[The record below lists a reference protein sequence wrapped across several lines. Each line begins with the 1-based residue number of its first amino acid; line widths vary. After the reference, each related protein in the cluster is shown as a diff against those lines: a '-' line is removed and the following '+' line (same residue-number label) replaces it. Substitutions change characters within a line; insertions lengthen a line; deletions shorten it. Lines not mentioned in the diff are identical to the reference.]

1 MKYTISLK
9 GNRAFRRIY
18 AKGKSL
24 VLPAVVLYCRK
35 NGSEENHL
43 GLTVGTKVG
52 KAVYRNR
59 IRRRL
64 REIYRLHEGE
74 LHRGWDIVIVART
87 RAREASYQEL
97 EADFLRA
104 AGKLG
109 LM

>member
-24 VLPAVVLYCRK
+24 ALPAVVLYCRK
-35 NGSEENHL
+35 NGSEENRL

-52 KAVYRNR
+52 KAVCRNR

-74 LHRGWDIVIVART
+74 LRKGWDIVIVART